1 MTMRVVILNR
11 GAAMNHSKKP
21 SGLGTIWILAMVLFV
36 PSPAMTED
44 SSFVCNRTVKAQVV
58 ALDQPWMW
66 NRLGAAQPGGM
77 IYALYGDVVNNWDG
91 SELPDPYNL
100 SADERENLAKRLTG
114 NVRLRDDK
122 RARPLVLRANK
133 GDCLEITFWNL
144 LNPEPKA
151 GSSYDPKLR
160 PLVQQAQDR
169 LAPLDLTSNS
179 SPTRW
184 AGIHAMGIELVGS
197 IGSDAS
203 WVGAN
208 PNSLTNPRDKNPSG
222 VVLPGQTLVYRWYA
236 AEEGTFLVY
245 SHADMESGQQAQAG
259 LFGAINVEPEGA
271 EWYRSQVTHDD
282 LDQATLTEDDLN
294 PQGGTDLKAQF
305 RRLEKPAITEATPG
319 QMAPAP
325 EGYKPRVLVTREA
338 DKQNRADVL
347 VNQKG
352 QIYSADQ
359 QPLIYYQAIYKA
371 GSKRPY
377 RENLPVLQMIHVRTL
392 GEALYDQPLQPS
404 QSNYARELLDLG
416 SGIIPSELRSIFS
429 DDVKTELSAGAQL
442 ADQYHY
448 SWLITDKGSAYL
460 VQAVKPDNQKDYHL
474 QIFKAELDLIS
485 SDLTAVITGPD
496 AGRFSYSNNS
506 PTFRTN
512 PASPDRRQPYREFTI
527 IYHQAFF
534 ATQAFAQWATNP
546 ILGADG
552 QPQLTSN
559 LGNVMAAGGDFF
571 AINYGSAAIGPEI
584 VANRLGVG
592 PMGNADAVDLKFE
605 EFFLSSWAVGDPAM
619 VVDIPANTPNNL
631 VNSPGATP
639 DILAKVPPNSP
650 VGIFARQQEKALPDK
665 NVPPQS
671 DDFAPLSHTHATKAF
686 FPDDP
691 SNVYHSYMDDHVKFR
706 ILHAGAGPAHVHH
719 LHAHQWLHSPDSD
732 DGHYLDSQLIIP
744 GSAYTLEIAYGGSGN
759 RNKTVGDSI
768 FHCHFYPH
776 FAQGMWALWRV
787 HDVFES
793 GTVLDQG
800 IPVAG
805 VNRVLPDGEIVHG
818 TPIPAIVPM
827 PTLAMAPMPA
837 SVELTDLYPWYGK
850 GVGQGRR
857 VTVLPETEPD
867 RDAQG
872 NMKKD
877 AEGKIVYVVK
887 KDADGNPIYKN
898 PGYPFFI
905 PGVSG
910 HRSPHPPLGFAWLED
925 PNTGEKLTKD
935 GKKID
940 LDGGLPRHLVLD
952 GTIVKE
958 YQTRW
963 DFTKDFVKLDKQG
976 QLQSGGLDAFRLP
989 EEGTPVELAAM
1000 KAHATRTTP
1009 SFQPNGQSGNFILNG
1024 LPPTAGAPY
1033 ADPSVTDFGNANI
1046 HRRRYQAAVIQLN
1059 VVLNKAGWHFPQ
1071 QRMISLWQD
1080 VADTIGGK
1088 RPPQPLFFRSNTQ
1101 DTIQFWHTNLVPN
1114 YYELDDFQVR
1124 TPTDIIGQHIHLV
1137 KFDVTASD
1145 GASNGY
1151 NYESG
1156 TFSPEEVRER
1166 ILAINQEKGLY
1177 EFDSATGYV
1186 NKNAQEM
1193 LVVKKVKD
1201 YYPAPGSKVNVD
1213 GVTPVV
1219 TKNDK
1224 PAEQS
1229 VFGEPPGGD
1238 DKWDGA
1244 QTTVE
1249 LWAVDPLLNNEGV
1262 DRTLRTVFTH
1272 DHFSPSTHQQAGLY
1286 AGLVVE
1292 PEDSLWYLP
1301 NGTRM
1306 NTRSDGGPTSWKGYV
1321 VPKDPKDSYREFMLE
1336 FQDLQ
1341 LAYAKGSRPNP
1352 SAELFNPD
1360 TPKSS
1365 AAFELSQ
1372 AHSIQALRTAPFG
1385 TFYVP
1390 SLDAGKLP
1398 VGTPG
1403 TPQQVIGFPEVF
1415 GAFGVPLSQNAT
1427 VEVVKKGE
1435 EWIITEATGEKN
1447 AGTHYVVRAISQIQ
1461 NGVSSIVQMPVYTP
1475 DITPGWSDS
1484 QFALNAPSDSPNG
1497 SNGPP
1502 FPQLVSTTEI
1512 GTYSLNYRN
1521 EPIPYRI
1528 PDTDNVPERRD
1539 PALAFASVPRA
1550 NSDLDIQ
1557 PDGKVP
1563 GFPTEPLV
1571 PNAQDDDPYTPLLE
1585 AYANDKVQV
1594 RTLVGAH
1601 TEVHAFE
1608 IHGVKWLLEPTYR
1621 NSGYRNAQLMGLS
1634 EHFEMLFDLP
1644 AATLDHPEVKGLP
1657 AFADYFYSP
1666 SSDIVGLNN
1675 GLWGIMRAYGSP
1687 VYGVHPLP
1695 NNAQPASSGYV
1706 DLFKQGYEEA
1716 RKTGG
1721 PIREFDVTAVT
1732 AQYGLANGMLVLNGR
1747 NPNLAARD
1755 ALLFVRTSDL
1765 GADGKLKPGV
1775 PVEPLIL
1782 RAAAGEWIKVTVR
1795 NGFDLNSAVFKKEYS
1810 NTLPYGTPFNGT
1822 TLSQVPIKTSPLVGL
1837 HPQLV
1842 AYDPVTANGLIVGFN
1857 PPNKLVAPGESLDFY
1872 WYAGEV
1878 TTDKAGKKIEN
1889 VTPIEFGA
1897 TNLVPADQLIQP
1909 QFGMVGAL
1917 IIEPQ
1922 GSSWVEDVTSRAA
1935 ATVTTQDGASFRDFV
1950 IVDQNMFANSAA
1962 SDSPF
1967 ELIAKGLGTTLGAV
1981 GAVNFRSE
1989 PFEVI
1994 RGFISSGS
2002 KENVKSPL
2010 GYAKAFSNLQLES
2023 PTDPQTPVFVAPAGS
2038 PVRFRLLVP
2047 STSTSNAV
2055 GAAPVFIVH
2064 GHNWQEEPY
2073 THGSTRIGNN
2083 PLSEHFGAIQAGPNQ
2098 KFDLLFDSAGGSD
2111 KVPGDYLYDTYQTG
2125 GRRGT
2130 WGLFRVTKDK
2140 VAIEKAQLI
2149 GGTLVA
2155 RGSIQAA
2162 TANGAGQLPKRLQA
2176 FAADAF
2182 HGAFALGSADVNSDG
2197 EWSLQVSTDLKAPA
2211 TIQVTEVGENG
2222 ESGATAV
2229 AKIDEARPGL
2239 TSTSK

>member
-1 MTMRVVILNR
+1 MKHLKKL
-11 GAAMNHSKKP
+11 SKP
-21 SGLGTIWILAMVLFV
+21 CAIGILALIGSFGSV
-36 PSPAMTED
+36 AMAEE
-44 SSFVCNRTVKAQVV
+44 SSFACNRTVNAQVI

-77 IYALYGDVVNNWDG
+77 IYALYGDVVNLDG
-91 SELPDPYNL
+91 TELPDPWNL
-100 SADERENLAKRLTG
+100 SPEEREKVVKDFAG
-114 NVRLRDDK
+114 HVRLRDDK

-151 GSSYDPKLR
+151 GTSYDPRLR
-160 PLVQQAQDR
+160 PLVQQAEDR
-169 LAPLDLTSNS
+169 LAPLDLTKNS

-184 AGIHAMGIELVGS
+184 AGIHAMGIELIGS

-208 PNSLTNPRDKNPSG
+208 PNSLTNPRDKIPSG
-222 VVLPGQTLVYRWYA
+222 LVPAGQTLVYKWYA
-236 AEEGTFLVY
+236 AEEGTFLIY
-245 SHADMESGQQAQAG
+245 SPADMESGQQAQAG

-294 PQGGTDLKAQF
+294 PQGDIDPKAQF
-305 RRLEKPAITEATPG
+305 RRLEKPAIAEASPG
-319 QMAPAP
+319 QMAPTGPTP
-325 EGYKPRVLVTREA
+325 EGYEKRVLVTREA
-338 DKQNRADVL
+338 DKQSRADVL

-352 QIYSADQ
+352 QIYSADHQQPQQPQ
-359 QPLIYYQAIYKA
+359 QPLIYYHAIYKS

-377 RENLPVLQMIHVRTL
+377 RENLPVLQMVHVRTL
-392 GEALYDQPLQPS
+392 GGALYDQPLQPS
-404 QSNYARELLDLG
+404 QSNYVRQLLDLG

-429 DDVKTELSAGAQL
+429 DNLKTELSAGAQL
-442 ADQYHY
+442 TDQYHY

-787 HDVFES
+787 HDVFEE
-793 GTVLDQG
+793 GTVLDEHG
-800 IPVAG
+800 IPVGG
-805 VNRVLPDGEIVHG
+805 VNRALPDGEIEHG
-818 TPIPAIVPM
+818 TPIPALVPM
-827 PTLAMAPMPA
+827 PTLAMALMPA
-837 SVELTDLYPWYGK
+837 KVELTDLAPWAPGK
-850 GVGQGRR
+850 GQGRR
-857 VTVLPETEPD
+857 VYVHPEKEL
-867 RDAQG
+867 
-872 NMKKD
+872 
-877 AEGKIVYVVK
+877 
-887 KDADGNPIYKN
+887 DADGKPVYKN

-925 PNTGEKLTKD
+925 PNTGEKVTKD

-976 QLQSGGLDAFRLP
+976 QLQPGGGLDAFRLP

-1000 KAHATRTTP
+1000 KQHATRTTP
-1009 SFQPNGQSGNFILNG
+1009 SSQPNGQPGNFILNG
-1024 LPPTAGAPY
+1024 LPPAPGAPY

-1046 HRRRYQAAVIQLN
+1046 HKRRYQAAVIQLN
-1059 VVLNKAGWHFPQ
+1059 VVLNKPGWHFPQ

-1080 VADTIGGK
+1080 VAHTIGGK

-1124 TPTDIIGQHIHLV
+1124 TPTDIIGEHIHLV

-1166 ILAINQEKGLY
+1166 IFAINQEKGLY
-1177 EFDSATGYV
+1177 AFDPGTGYV
-1186 NKNAQEM
+1186 NKSAPQEI

-1201 YYPAPGSKVNVD
+1201 YYPSPGSKVNVE

-1229 VFGEPPGGD
+1229 VFGKPPGGYD
-1238 DKWDGA
+1238 EWDGA

-1301 NGTRM
+1301 DGARM
-1306 NTRSDGGPTSWKGYV
+1306 NTRLDGGPTSWHGYV
-1321 VPKDPKDSYREFMLE
+1321 VPEDPKESYREFMLE
-1336 FQDLQ
+1336 FQDMQ
-1341 LAYAKGSRPNP
+1341 LAYAKGSRDERSSLIFDPRKTKVP
-1352 SAELFNPD
+1352 
-1360 TPKSS
+1360 S
-1365 AAFELSQ
+1365 AAFDLSQ
-1372 AHSIQALRTAPFG
+1372 TGQINAFQY
-1385 TFYVP
+1385 YVDELNNQRLP
-1390 SLDAGKLP
+1390 IGKTGPAGQE
-1398 VGTPG
+1398 VA
-1403 TPQQVIGFPEVF
+1403 GFTDLFLE
-1415 GAFGVPLSQNAT
+1415 FGVPLSPQAK
-1427 VEVVKKGE
+1427 VEVNEKNVQ
-1435 EWIITEATGEKN
+1435 WTITEA
-1447 AGTHYVVRAISQIQ
+1447 AGQVNGGDHYIVRAVRQNQNI
-1461 NGVSSIVQMPVYTP
+1461 NGVNVPVIVQMPVYTP
-1475 DITPGWSDS
+1475 DISPSWSDS
-1484 QFALNAPSDSPNG
+1484 KFALNSPTDGANQSNGIQPNG
-1497 SNGPP
+1497 VP
-1502 FPQLVSTTEI
+1502 FPQLVSQNQI

-1521 EPIPYRI
+1521 EPVPFRLANLNAKPPVVAPMNIP
-1528 PDTDNVPERRD
+1528 EEQSD
-1539 PALAFASVPRA
+1539 PALVFASIPRA
-1550 NSDLDIQ
+1550 DANLNIQ

-1563 GFPTEPLV
+1563 GFPKDPLV
-1571 PNAQDDDPYTPLLE
+1571 PNARPDDPYTPLLE

-1644 AATLDHPEVKGLP
+1644 AATFNHSDLNGIPS
-1657 AFADYFYSP
+1657 FADYFYSA
-1666 SSDIVGLNN
+1666 SSDIVGLSN
-1675 GLWGIMRAYGSP
+1675 GLWGIMRAYGS
-1687 VYGVHPLP
+1687 
-1695 NNAQPASSGYV
+1695 
-1706 DLFKQGYEEA
+1706 
-1716 RKTGG
+1716 
-1721 PIREFDVTAVT
+1721 
-1732 AQYGLANGMLVLNGR
+1732 
-1747 NPNLAARD
+1747 
-1755 ALLFVRTSDL
+1755 
-1765 GADGKLKPGV
+1765 
-1775 PVEPLIL
+1775 
-1782 RAAAGEWIKVTVR
+1782 
-1795 NGFDLNSAVFKKEYS
+1795 
-1810 NTLPYGTPFNGT
+1810 
-1822 TLSQVPIKTSPLVGL
+1822 
-1837 HPQLV
+1837 
-1842 AYDPVTANGLIVGFN
+1842 
-1857 PPNKLVAPGESLDFY
+1857 
-1872 WYAGEV
+1872 
-1878 TTDKAGKKIEN
+1878 
-1889 VTPIEFGA
+1889 
-1897 TNLVPADQLIQP
+1897 
-1909 QFGMVGAL
+1909 
-1917 IIEPQ
+1917 
-1922 GSSWVEDVTSRAA
+1922 
-1935 ATVTTQDGASFRDFV
+1935 
-1950 IVDQNMFANSAA
+1950 
-1962 SDSPF
+1962 
-1967 ELIAKGLGTTLGAV
+1967 
-1981 GAVNFRSE
+1981 RSE
-1989 PFEVI
+1989 E
-1994 RGFISSGS
+1994 R
-2002 KENVKSPL
+2002 
-2010 GYAKAFSNLQLES
+2010 
-2023 PTDPQTPVFVAPAGS
+2023 
-2038 PVRFRLLVP
+2038 
-2047 STSTSNAV
+2047 
-2055 GAAPVFIVH
+2055 
-2064 GHNWQEEPY
+2064 
-2073 THGSTRIGNN
+2073 
-2083 PLSEHFGAIQAGPNQ
+2083 
-2098 KFDLLFDSAGGSD
+2098 
-2111 KVPGDYLYDTYQTG
+2111 
-2125 GRRGT
+2125 
-2130 WGLFRVTKDK
+2130 
-2140 VAIEKAQLI
+2140 
-2149 GGTLVA
+2149 
-2155 RGSIQAA
+2155 
-2162 TANGAGQLPKRLQA
+2162 
-2176 FAADAF
+2176 
-2182 HGAFALGSADVNSDG
+2182 
-2197 EWSLQVSTDLKAPA
+2197 
-2211 TIQVTEVGENG
+2211 
-2222 ESGATAV
+2222 
-2229 AKIDEARPGL
+2229 
-2239 TSTSK
+2239 

>member
-1 MTMRVVILNR
+1 VSFRLFELAKFPKDMPNDHANGHREIEEA
-11 GAAMNHSKKP
+11 AAMKHLKKLRGP
-21 SGLGTIWILAMVLFV
+21 VTIGILATVLFLA
-36 PSPAMTED
+36 SPAMTEE
-44 SSFVCNRTVKAQVV
+44 SSIVCNRTVKVQVV

-77 IYALYGDVVNNWDG
+77 IYALYGDVVKNDRDG

-100 SADERENLAKRLTG
+100 SPDEREKKAKELAG

-144 LNPEPKA
+144 LNSEPKA
-151 GSSYDPKLR
+151 DTSYDPKLR
-160 PLVQQAQDR
+160 PLVQKAQDR
-169 LAPLDLTSNS
+169 LAPLDLTRSS

-184 AGIHAMGIELVGS
+184 AGIHAMGIELLGD
-197 IGSDAS
+197 IQSDAS
-203 WVGAN
+203 WVGEN

-236 AEEGTFLVY
+236 AEEGTFLIY
-245 SHADMESGQQAQAG
+245 SPADMESGQQANAG

-271 EWYRSQVTHDD
+271 EWYRSQITHDD
-282 LDQATLTEDDLN
+282 LDQATLTEGDLN
-294 PQGGTDLKAQF
+294 PQGGTQGGIEPKAQF
-305 RRLEKPAITEATPG
+305 RRLEPAIAEPTPG
-319 QMAPAP
+319 QMTPTAPTP
-325 EGYKPRVLVTREA
+325 EGYEKRVLVTREA
-338 DKQNRADVL
+338 DKQSRADVL
-347 VNQKG
+347 VNEKG
-352 QIYSADQ
+352 QIYSAAQ
-359 QPLIYYQAIYKA
+359 QPLIYYHAIYKA

-392 GEALYDQPLQPS
+392 GDALYDQPLQPS
-404 QSNYARELLDLG
+404 QSNYVQQLLDLG

-429 DDVKTELSAGAQL
+429 NNLKTELSAGAQL
-442 ADQYHY
+442 TDQYHY
-448 SWLITDKGSAYL
+448 SWLVTDKGSAYL
-460 VQAVKPDNQKDYHL
+460 VQAVKPGNQEYHL

-527 IYHQAFF
+527 IYHQAFY
-534 ATQAFAQWATNP
+534 ATQAFVQWAN
-546 ILGADG
+546 A
-552 QPQLTSN
+552 N
-559 LGNVMAAGGDFF
+559 LNTVMLAGGDNF

-592 PMGNADAVDLKFE
+592 PMGNTDAADLKFE

-619 VVDIPANTPNNL
+619 VVDIPANTPNAL
-631 VNSPGATP
+631 VSDP
-639 DILAKVPPNSP
+639 DSHREINRLVPKDSAAGVIASQGHNP
-650 VGIFARQQEKALPDK
+650 LPDK
-665 NVPPQS
+665 NIPPQS
-671 DDFAPLSHTHATKAF
+671 DDFAPLSGTRATKAF

-744 GSAYTLEIAYGGSGN
+744 GAAYTLEIAYGGSGN

-787 HDVFES
+787 HDVFEE
-793 GTVLDQG
+793 GTVLDEHG

-805 VNRVLPDGEIVHG
+805 VNRALPDGEIQHG
-818 TPIPAIVPM
+818 TPIPAIIPM

-837 SVELTDLYPWYGK
+837 KVELTDLTPWAPGK
-850 GVGQGRR
+850 GQGRR
-857 VTVLPETEPD
+857 VYVHPEREP
-867 RDAQG
+867 G
-872 NMKKD
+872 
-877 AEGKIVYVVK
+877 
-887 KDADGNPIYKN
+887 ADGKPVYKN

-925 PNTGEKLTKD
+925 PNTGEKITKD

-976 QLQSGGLDAFRLP
+976 QLQPGGGLDAFRLP
-989 EEGTPVELAAM
+989 EEGTLVEVAAM
-1000 KAHATRTTP
+1000 KTHATRTTP
-1009 SFQPNGQSGNFILNG
+1009 SFQPNGQPGNFILNG

-1046 HRRRYQAAVIQLN
+1046 HKRRYQAAVIQLN
-1059 VVLNKAGWHFPQ
+1059 VVLNKPGWHFPQ

-1088 RPPQPLFFRSNTQ
+1088 RAPQPLFFRSNTQ

-1166 ILAINQEKGLY
+1166 IFAINQENGLY
-1177 EFDSATGYV
+1177 AFDPATGYV
-1186 NKNAQEM
+1186 DKNAPQEK
-1193 LVVKKVKD
+1193 LVVKKVSD
-1201 YYPAPGSKVNVD
+1201 YYPPPGSNVTVQG
-1213 GVTPVV
+1213 GVPVV
-1219 TKNDK
+1219 T
-1224 PAEQS
+1224 PAGPS
-1229 VFGEPPGGD
+1229 VFGKPPGGD
-1238 DKWDGA
+1238 DEWDGA

-1301 NGTRM
+1301 DGTRM
-1306 NTRSDGGPTSWKGYV
+1306 NTRLDGGPTSWHGYI
-1321 VPKDPKDSYREFMLE
+1321 VPENPKESYREFMLE

-1341 LAYAKGSRPNP
+1341 LAYSKQSRTKP
-1352 SAELFNPD
+1352 SSEIFDPQNA
-1360 TPKSS
+1360 PKAS
-1365 AAFELSQ
+1365 AAFDLSQ
-1372 AHSIQALRTAPFG
+1372 AHSIPNLMINAFGNYAAALDSG
-1385 TFYVP
+1385 T
-1390 SLDAGKLP
+1390 LP
-1398 VGTPG
+1398 LGGLGPN
-1403 TPQQVIGFPEVF
+1403 QQVIPGFPTLF
-1415 GAFGVPLSQNAT
+1415 LGFGVPLSENAK
-1427 VEVVKKGE
+1427 VQVVNKGE

-1447 AGTHYVVRAISQIQ
+1447 GGTHYVVRAIPGIQ
-1461 NGVSSIVQMPVYTP
+1461 NGQKVIVQMPVYTP
-1475 DITPGWSDS
+1475 DITPGWSDQ
-1484 QFALNAPSDSPNG
+1484 QFALNAPSDDNNG

-1502 FPQLVSTTEI
+1502 FPQLVSQIEM

-1521 EPIPYRI
+1521 EPVPYRLAEV
-1528 PDTDNVPERRD
+1528 DNVPPKQRD
-1539 PALAFASVPRA
+1539 PALAFTSIPRI
-1550 NSDLDIQ
+1550 NPNVNLNIQ

-1563 GFPTEPLV
+1563 GYPAEPLV
-1571 PNAQDDDPYTPLLE
+1571 PNAQPDDPYTPLLE

-1601 TEVHAFE
+1601 TESHAFE
-1608 IHGVKWLLEPTYR
+1608 IHGVKWLSEPTYKD
-1621 NSGYRNAQLMGLS
+1621 SGYRNAQLMGLS

-1644 AATLDHPEVKGLP
+1644 SATFNHSDLNGMPP
-1657 AFADYFYSP
+1657 FADYFYST

-1687 VYGVHPLP
+1687 IKGVQPLP
-1695 NNAQPASSGYV
+1695 NNAQPASAGNV
-1706 DLFKQGYEEA
+1706 DLFEQGYQEA
-1716 RKTGG
+1716 KKTGG
-1721 PIREFDVTAVT
+1721 PTRDFDVTAVT
-1732 AQYGLANGMLVLNGR
+1732 AAAALPNGKLVFNGR
-1747 NPNLAARD
+1747 APAAELSSGD
-1755 ALLFVRTSDL
+1755 ALLFVRSSDL
-1765 GADGKLKPGV
+1765 ANGKLKEGAPI
-1775 PVEPLIL
+1775 EPLIL
-1782 RAAAGEWIKVTVR
+1782 RAAAGEWIKVTLR
-1795 NGFDLNSAVFKKEYS
+1795 NGFDSSSEVFKQT
-1810 NTLPYGTPFNGT
+1810 NFLPYGTPFNGVS
-1822 TLSQVPIKTSPLVGL
+1822 LSQVPINTSSYVGL

-1842 AYDPVTANGLIVGFN
+1842 GYDPVNANGLIVGFN
-1857 PPNKLVAPGESLDFY
+1857 PSDKLVAPGGPPQVFY
-1872 WYAGEV
+1872 WYAGEIRS
-1878 TTDKAGKKIEN
+1878 DKTGKKIEDAR
-1889 VTPIEFGA
+1889 PIEFGA
-1897 TNLVPADQLIQP
+1897 TNLVGADELIQP

-1917 IIEPQ
+1917 IIEPE
-1922 GSSWVEDVTSRAA
+1922 GSAWVEDIKARAA
-1935 ATVTTQDGASFRDFV
+1935 ATVTKRDGTSFRDFV
-1950 IVDQNMFANSAA
+1950 VVDQNMVDNSASA
-1962 SDSPF
+1962 DSS
-1967 ELIAKGLGTTLGAV
+1967 LNQITRGSTV
-1981 GAVNFRSE
+1981 GAINFRSE
-1989 PFEVI
+1989 PFSVV
-1994 RGFISSGS
+1994 RGYITNGPN
-2002 KENVKSPL
+2002 ENVQAPL
-2010 GYAKAFSNLQLES
+2010 GYAEAFSNQLLKDMLNR
-2023 PTDPQTPVFVAPAGS
+2023 PPADPQTPVFVAPAGL

-2047 STSTSNAV
+2047 STSTSNAI

-2073 THGSTRIGNN
+2073 TDGSTKIGNN
-2083 PLSEHFGAIQAGPNQ
+2083 PLSEHFGAIEAGPNE
-2098 KFDLLFDSAGGSD
+2098 KFDLLFNSAGGSY

-2125 GRRGT
+2125 GNVGT
-2130 WGLFRVTKDK
+2130 WGLFRVTKEE
-2140 VAIEKAQLI
+2140 VVIENVQL
-2149 GGTLVA
+2149 TEDSL
-2155 RGSIQAA
+2155 S
-2162 TANGAGQLPKRLQA
+2162 ANGFIRSVTPNGNSPLPQQLKIC
-2176 FAADAF
+2176 AADAS
-2182 HGAFALGSADVNSDG
+2182 HVVIELGQVEVDAQG
-2197 EWSLQVSTDLKAPA
+2197 KWSFKGKTDLKKPA
-2211 TIQVTEVGENG
+2211 TIQVTALTANG
-2222 ESGATAV
+2222 NNGATTS
-2229 AKIDEARPGL
+2229 ARIAP
-2239 TSTSK
+2239 